1 MKKYILTITI
11 FFLILSLISCTKSEN
26 VKSISPFNNIP
37 ISSTKRIEFSN
48 FTVTSKEKE
57 LGRSKMVTGEYDI
70 QNIIKTL
77 QTITCIESNNK
88 EIKPDFQISLIDNI
102 EKEKNYIYSIGVSKN
117 QIYLYK
123 YSNPDTIK
131 FVYEDIDSKIIEE
144 LRSLYDDM
152 NYKEVIVGTGA
163 MICGILIEVIAKLEK
178 TLYWAITDGFYHRNF
193 IYNLSILLIIIG
205 LILIFIG
212 FRKKEG

>member
-26 VKSISPFNNIP
+26 VKSISPFNDIP

-57 LGRSKMVTGEYDI
+57 LGRSKMVTDEYDI

-117 QIYLYK
+117 QIYVYK
-123 YSNPDTIK
+123 YSEYSNPDTIK
-131 FVYEDIDSKIIEE
+131 FVYENIDSSIIEE
-144 LRSLYDDM
+144 LKSLYDDM
-152 NYKEVIVGTGA
+152 NYKE
-163 MICGILIEVIAKLEK
+163 E
-178 TLYWAITDGFYHRNF
+178 
-193 IYNLSILLIIIG
+193 LLM
-205 LILIFIG
+205 
-212 FRKKEG
+212 KK